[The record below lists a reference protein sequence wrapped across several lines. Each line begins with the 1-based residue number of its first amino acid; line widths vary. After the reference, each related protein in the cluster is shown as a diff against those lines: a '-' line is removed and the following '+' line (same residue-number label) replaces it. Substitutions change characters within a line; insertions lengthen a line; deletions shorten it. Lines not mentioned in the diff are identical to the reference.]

1 MKKIITLLWILIPG
15 LFLHAQVERAVVVE
29 HFTNTRCGICGSKN
43 PPFYQM
49 LENYP
54 DVIHIAYHPS
64 SPYSNCLFSQHN
76 PGENDART
84 NFYSIYGGTPR
95 VVVNGNVV
103 SPSTPLLPEN
113 VLLDEIGKTTDYSV
127 SIEHSILPDESVR
140 AQITLKQ
147 TGGKS
152 AEDLKAYAVLTER
165 LVEYA
170 APNGENLH
178 HDVFRKVLLDIPVS
192 LSGAND
198 SIVLVEE
205 YITHSDWS
213 QEEMQ
218 VIVLLQNESDLS
230 VVQAARSGFASPVS
244 SVKNNEAL
252 EGAFYPN
259 PVTAFLHFEEK
270 ARQQFERAELYT
282 LFGKKIVES
291 DLQQSLDLQNLSA
304 GYYFLVFTDQEG
316 NQRTAK
322 VIRSAR

>member
-198 SIVLVEE
+198 SIVLVDFINRNLYRDPEDSTLNTYPFKAGAE
-205 YITHSDWS
+205 PWVNYFVKGT
-213 QEEMQ
+213 
-218 VIVLLQNESDLS
+218 
-230 VVQAARSGFASPVS
+230 RS
-244 SVKNNEAL
+244 EAIYTAKSIYEAGL
-252 EGAFYPN
+252 VPN
-259 PVTAFLHFEEK
+259 MDVRDFRIKFDTE
-270 ARQQFERAELYT
+270 
-282 LFGKKIVES
+282 
-291 DLQQSLDLQNLSA
+291 SLDGKVVGVRLK
-304 GYYFLVFTDQEG
+304 TDIY
-316 NQRTAK
+316 RTAAFGFSFYCLYEDQATEFIK
-322 VIRSAR
+322 AMMDWFFAED